1 MSFDPQ
7 PSAVGQGY
15 GIAATMAWVAAAARI
30 RLLAWELPYI
40 ACAANKQT
48 NKKTNKQTKKEQN
61 KKTHITL
68 YPDNAV
74 LT

>member
-48 NKKTNKQTKKEQN
+48 KKKEQSQ
-61 KKTHITL
+61 KTHITL